1 MFQETAVV
9 LGENAPM
16 ETLQHWIKDVNFVH
30 LEERGKGL
38 WGALQAQVNSAE
50 HILAQISRMRGYNP
64 SIQAWGGSTDS
75 RPTTASS
82 TRPESV
88 SGSVSNS
95 LTSSSIQ
102 QSSLMN
108 SVSASNLSTTDTE
121 PDDYEHS
128 THLPD
133 APPPV
138 QYIDPMKFQ
147 RFAST
152 KAKKEAVFNIDL
164 KVSSSLYFKYHHHH
178 YHFIIKAL
186 ASKRNSPRYEDFSN
200 NYDDDDKK
208 APSFSASGFRL
219 VGDSV
224 KVIIIIIIIILILIL
239 ILIP

>member
-1 MFQETAVV
+1 LFKETAVV
-9 LGENAPM
+9 LGENTQM

-50 HILAQISRMRGYNP
+50 HILAQISKMKGYNP
-64 SIQAWGGSTDS
+64 SIQAGGGSTDS

-128 THLPD
+128 IHLPD

-164 KVSSSLYFKYHHHH
+164 KVSSSLTLN
-178 YHFIIKAL
+178 II
-186 ASKRNSPRYEDFSN
+186 
-200 NYDDDDKK
+200 
-208 APSFSASGFRL
+208 
-219 VGDSV
+219 
-224 KVIIIIIIIILILIL
+224 IINIIIIIILRL
-239 ILIP
+239 